1 MSGPVEPLA
10 TNTRSPGLEFPRT
23 RAMCPVVVVHMVSC
37 VSEFLRRLRSF
48 DGGSLRSD
56 SNNFRASASFLILV
70 LKLVL
75 GLR

>member
-1 MSGPVEPLA
+1 
-10 TNTRSPGLEFPRT
+10 
-23 RAMCPVVVVHMVSC
+23 MCPVVVVHMVFY

-56 SNNFRASASFLILV
+56 SNNFRASGSFLILV